1 MKSWANVQLFYFT
14 GINIMVKN
22 KQRPFKGLNQ
32 LVINLQSKHNITS
45 TNTKKA
51 QSILLD
57 HSYYTLVNGY
67 QRALEQDSHSEMFRD
82 GIFIETLEK
91 IHLYETDITST
102 ALQAIIDIE
111 QKLRIALQY
120 SVSRHFGVEYSSY
133 LDKKNYISVKT
144 NKKKSNGKPVVIDRS
159 KIVARLRT
167 IATGYKNGD
176 DSKPENKIRDEH
188 PSQSLI
194 EHRKNGVIPPW
205 ILVNDLTFGNLLLW
219 FKILP
224 PSRKE
229 EVIRLA
235 FPRFDLRSS
244 NAASFF
250 QSNIKLI
257 SLSLEIIREY
267 RNGFAHGDVLNKIS
281 IITAL
286 STDEVLLLCSNDKII
301 TRSELD
307 RKIGSSDFL
316 ALLIVIFAL
325 VPTPRGKATMV
336 RFKSLFGFIERSLS
350 NLPTSSIRRLFL
362 IPDSII
368 LRLEAIENTLM

>member
-1 MKSWANVQLFYFT
+1 MKSWANAQLFYFT

-82 GIFIETLEK
+82 GISIETLEK

-188 PSQSLI
+188 PSQSLT

-244 NAASFF
+244 NTDSFF

-307 RKIGSSDFL
+307 RKIGSSDLL

-325 VPTPRGKATMV
+325 VPIPRGKATMV
-336 RFKSLFGFIERSLS
+336 RFKNLFGFIERSLS